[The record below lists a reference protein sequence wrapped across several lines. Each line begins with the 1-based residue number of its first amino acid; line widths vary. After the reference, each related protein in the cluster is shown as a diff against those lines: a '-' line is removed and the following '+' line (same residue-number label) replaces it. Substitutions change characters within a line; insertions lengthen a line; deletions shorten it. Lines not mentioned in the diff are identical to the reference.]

1 MWHMTQPTY
10 NCRTVA
16 IVRSSVTDQSTKE
29 AVFWWIYW
37 SSDCRSCWSVYYAYA
52 PLSGIHPYSRIVKI
66 RWASGSCS
74 NHLHGVTFSYRL
86 ELGFVSGSGML
97 SLGTGTATL
106 TPVLHISDMSWPI
119 KSFFK
124 LLKHFG
130 LSQMASRNSLDTI
143 TNQQLFPQLKQTL
156 SFQAQRFFAPLH
168 LAWSAAFRTM
178 VRSWSSCWSFLMS
191 GWLGR
196 SSKTCEMGAT
206 RVS

>member
-1 MWHMTQPTY
+1 
-10 NCRTVA
+10 
-16 IVRSSVTDQSTKE
+16 
-29 AVFWWIYW
+29 
-37 SSDCRSCWSVYYAYA
+37 
-52 PLSGIHPYSRIVKI
+52 
-66 RWASGSCS
+66 
-74 NHLHGVTFSYRL
+74 
-86 ELGFVSGSGML
+86 ML

-124 LLKHFG
+124 LLQHFG

-178 VRSWSSCWSFLMS
+178 VRSQSSCWSFLMS
-191 GWLGR
+191 CWLGR

-206 RVS
+206 AWCSSRPHWLQGNQKSPSAFRWLFPCRCTMLKLKFLEPPRQLPFWILEWLQPG